1 MKTQLNGDHRPAM
14 PCSNIRIY
22 AKRSEEGIMA
32 WNVTGELVETCSCN
46 MLCPC
51 WFGQADLM
59 LMDQGY
65 CGTSLLLRV
74 REGSNDGVDLSG
86 QNAIV
91 ALHFPGPTLFDAN
104 GTGRVYV
111 DEGASEAQAAA
122 LETILQGASGG
133 GMEVP
138 ASLLSTWLPTK
149 RAAITVT
156 ETDGQLTASVAG
168 IGELRSRRLVNDLG
182 KNMKLQN
189 AAFSLVF
196 AHEGHEGDLAP
207 SDGTAWNDAELP
219 VTWVGQSGVVGQ
231 ITWAG

>member
-1 MKTQLNGDHRPAM
+1 
-14 PCSNIRIY
+14 
-22 AKRSEEGIMA
+22 MA
-32 WNVTGELVETCSCN
+32 WSVSGDLIETCSCN

-65 CGTSLLLRV
+65 CGTSLLLRI
-74 REGSNDGVDLSG
+74 REGAHDEVDLSG

-91 ALHFPGPTLFDAN
+91 SLHFPGPTLFDAN
-104 GTGRVYV
+104 GTGRVYI
-111 DEGASEAQAAA
+111 DEGASDAQEAA

-149 RAAITVT
+149 RSAITVS
-156 ETDGQLTASVAG
+156 EADGELKASVAG
-168 IGELRSRRLVNDLG
+168 VGEMRSRPLVNDLG
-182 KNMKLQN
+182 NKMKLQN

-196 AHEGHEGDLAP
+196 GHEGHEGDLAP
-207 SDGTAWNDAELP
+207 SDGTAWNDADMP
-219 VTWVGQSGVVGQ
+219 VAWVGQSGVVGQ
-231 ITWAG
+231 IAWAS